1 MKYFYARVSTKE
13 QKLSRQIDI
22 FKKLGADDRTIFQE
36 KQSGKNFE
44 NRAVWND
51 LINRWIRPGDTIVVK
66 NFDRLGRNK
75 KEVKQ
80 VMIDLAKQRIYIE
93 SIDQAYL
100 NNYIKDRLAG
110 DKENDSYTEAMK
122 DFFFEL
128 MLDMDLLRAEWE
140 RKETAKRRDEG
151 IASAKKRGVK
161 FGRPLDKN
169 MRNKFKELYP
179 LTRNKDSENYMSVT
193 SLVKILGCSRT
204 HFYYMEKLLKENK
217 L

>member
-22 FKKLGADDRTIFQE
+22 FKKMGADDRSIFQE
-36 KQSGKNFE
+36 KQSGKNFSD
-44 NRAVWND
+44 RTVWND

-80 VMIDLAKQRIYIE
+80 VMIELAKQQVYIE

-100 NNYIKDRLAG
+100 NDYIKSRLANNG
-110 DKENDSYTEAMK
+110 ESDSYTEAMK

-151 IASAKKRGVK
+151 IAAAKKRGVK
-161 FGRPLDKN
+161 FGRPLDEEL
-169 MRNKFKELYP
+169 REKFIEYYP
-179 LTRNKDSENYMSVT
+179 LTRNKDAKNYMSVT

-204 HFYYMEKLLKENK
+204 HFYRLEKWYKENN
-217 L
+217 